1 MNAMHSDDLW
11 LLPWIPLLKQHYQE
25 TPLLELGCGS
35 GADTLT
41 LTRAGFKVNA
51 LDISEQAIAAAKL
64 HAPLAHYSHQSI
76 LDPFP
81 AALHHYDIVIASLS
95 LHYFDWHTTEAVVE
109 RIRKTLAP
117 TGILLCRL
125 NSTKDQHFGAIGY
138 PQIEPNFFLVDGA
151 PKRFF
156 DETSVR
162 KLFSNG
168 WRIASIEEKCSEK
181 YHLPKVLWELVLHR
195 TNSC

>member
-1 MNAMHSDDLW
+1 MNAMHLDDLW

-51 LDISEQAIAAAKL
+51 LDISEQ
-64 HAPLAHYSHQSI
+64 
-76 LDPFP
+76 
-81 AALHHYDIVIASLS
+81 
-95 LHYFDWHTTEAVVE
+95 AVVE

-195 TNSC
+195 TSSS